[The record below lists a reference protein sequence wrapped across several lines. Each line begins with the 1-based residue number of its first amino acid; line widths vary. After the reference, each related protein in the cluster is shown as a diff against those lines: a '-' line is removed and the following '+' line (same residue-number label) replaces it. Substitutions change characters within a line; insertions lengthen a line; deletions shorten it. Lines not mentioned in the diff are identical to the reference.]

1 MANDLQTYEQNQV
14 VPVIADDTLV
24 SLAEQAEK
32 RVEALNKIKRAA
44 LKATNPRDWTDQNG
58 NPYLQVSGSEKVGRV
73 FGISWRIS
81 EPVFETE
88 EGGHFA
94 YTYKGEFSLAGATI
108 EVIGTRSSKDP
119 FFKKYKGYGENRV
132 ELPPSEIDKTDVKK
146 AALTNLFGN
155 GITRLLGLRN
165 LTWSDLEEVAGITR
179 DQVGKVDYKKN
190 GKTQDKTIQS
200 EGAQVST
207 FIPADIR
214 KQTGTNKKTGKPWT
228 KFVIKSPSGTE
239 YGTFS
244 ETFAGIAKEAITAGR
259 QIAVTFKVTDYGNDA
274 ENVVFADDGPQE
286 REAGQEG

>member
-1 MANDLQTYEQNQV
+1 MSNEVVEVNSN

-32 RVEALNKIKRAA
+32 RVDALNKIKRAA

-73 FGISWRIS
+73 FGMSWRIN
-81 EPVFETE
+81 EPLQEIE
-88 EGGHFA
+88 EGGHFS

-119 FFKKYKGYGENRV
+119 FFKRYKGSGENRV

-155 GITRLLGLRN
+155 GITRMLGLRN
-165 LTWSDLEEVAGITR
+165 LTWEDLKEFAGITR

-190 GKTQDKTIQS
+190 GKAQDKSIAS
-200 EGAQVST
+200 EGAQVAT

-214 KQTGTNKKTGKPWT
+214 KQTGTNQKTNKPWT
-228 KFVIKSPSGTE
+228 KFVIHSPAGAT

-244 ETFAGIAKEAITAGR
+244 ETFAGIAKEAQAAGR
-259 QIAVTFKVTDYGNDA
+259 QIAVTFVETKFGNDA
-274 ENVVFADDGPQE
+274 ENVKFADDGPQ
-286 REAGQEG
+286 GEGA